1 MLERLLDA
9 YSALF
14 GRIRF
19 AKFNKLLF
27 MAGARGLGI
36 LNYKSPYQSGEE
48 PFLQKFLKDYDQ
60 VNSVVLDIG
69 ANKGDFASWVI
80 RSSKNLNVISL
91 EPNPAAASALQKNI
105 SDVNH
110 RHTTIAKGAG
120 AEAGKSTLYDYNET
134 DGSGHASLY
143 SKVFTEIHHSESI
156 SPISIELTTIDIE
169 IEKIEGNICLLKID
183 TEGHEQEVLL
193 GSRSL
198 IENRRPPAILIEF
211 NEMNVISGTHYHR
224 LRSIIGVTYDAYR
237 LLPGGQL
244 LPLKNL
250 PPLLTEIYAYQNIV
264 FIRSDIK
271 PLKG

>member
-80 RSSKNLNVISL
+80 RSSKNLNGHL
-91 EPNPAAASALQKNI
+91 EN
-105 SDVNH
+105 
-110 RHTTIAKGAG
+110 
-120 AEAGKSTLYDYNET
+120 
-134 DGSGHASLY
+134 
-143 SKVFTEIHHSESI
+143 
-156 SPISIELTTIDIE
+156 
-169 IEKIEGNICLLKID
+169 
-183 TEGHEQEVLL
+183 
-193 GSRSL
+193 
-198 IENRRPPAILIEF
+198 
-211 NEMNVISGTHYHR
+211 
-224 LRSIIGVTYDAYR
+224 
-237 LLPGGQL
+237 
-244 LPLKNL
+244 
-250 PPLLTEIYAYQNIV
+250 
-264 FIRSDIK
+264 
-271 PLKG
+271 